1 MKKNSVNY
9 PLTHSM
15 EKRKMMANVRNRA
28 EKEFFRRDDNEK
40 ISEKHGNSQLEVE
53 LFSKNKENQKMEN
66 QKLICPIVL
75 VVGKPIRLNS
85 PMVFFSNF
93 VNFLILTKNIR

>member
-28 EKEFFRRDDNEK
+28 EKEFFRRDDNEN
-40 ISEKHGNSQLEVE
+40 ISEKL
-53 LFSKNKENQKMEN
+53 SKLANNGIDEFLYK
-66 QKLICPIVL
+66 
-75 VVGKPIRLNS
+75 IR
-85 PMVFFSNF
+85 
-93 VNFLILTKNIR
+93 